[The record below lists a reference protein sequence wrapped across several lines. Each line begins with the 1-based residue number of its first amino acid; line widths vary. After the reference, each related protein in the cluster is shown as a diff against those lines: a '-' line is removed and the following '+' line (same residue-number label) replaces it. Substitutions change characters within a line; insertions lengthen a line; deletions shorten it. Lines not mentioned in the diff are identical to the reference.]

1 MMKTRVHFQLCI
13 KKYWWKLNYRKL
25 FAEHKIIRDLSLVQ
39 FIAYFG
45 AWFSNV
51 AIYTMLVDFGS
62 TELAIS
68 VVTAMHFL
76 PAILIAPF
84 SGAIIDRV
92 KIKPLMITL
101 LSIELLMTI
110 LFLTIDDKSEI
121 WLLMIFIFI
130 RMSAASMFFSTEMSL
145 LAKLLSG
152 KPLQKANE
160 IHSIIWSFTYAFGM
174 AVSGFIVNAYGVKI
188 AFIID
193 AFIFFTAL
201 VVFIRIDF
209 VVKASIASDKILE
222 LIKDGFF
229 YIKNNKIILHLIFLH
244 SCVGLT
250 SFDALITI
258 LAKNEYKYII
268 SVPLAIGLSNAVR
281 AVALMFGPIL
291 LSKYVTKENLHY
303 LMIFQGMAIILWGLV
318 QENFYISLIALFV
331 VGLSTTILW
340 SFTYALLQDKCD
352 EKYIGRVISYNDMF
366 FMLACVLTTL
376 FIGLMASLTSVDIIT
391 ILLGVGF
398 LAFAFY
404 YTRILK
410 WI

>member
-1 MMKTRVHFQLCI
+1 M
-13 KKYWWKLNYRKL
+13 NYRKL
-25 FAEHKIIRDLSLVQ
+25 FREHKIIRDLSLVQ

-62 TELAIS
+62 TEMAIS
-68 VVTAMHFL
+68 VVTAMHFI
-76 PAILIAPF
+76 PAILIAPL

-92 KIKPLMITL
+92 KIKPLMIFL
-101 LSIELLMTI
+101 LSTELLMTI
-110 LFLTIDDKSEI
+110 LFLTIDNKEQI
-121 WLLMIFIFI
+121 WFLMILIFI

-145 LAKLLSG
+145 LAKLLNG
-152 KPLQKANE
+152 KPLQMANE
-160 IHSIIWSFTYAFGM
+160 IHSIIWSFTYAVGM
-174 AVSGFIVNAYGVKI
+174 AVSGFVVNSFGHKT

-193 AFIFFTAL
+193 AVIFAIAL
-201 VVFIRIDF
+201 FVFIRIDF
-209 VVKASIASDKILE
+209 VVKASQTTDKIFQ
-222 LIKDGFF
+222 LIKDGFI
-229 YIKNNKIILHLIFLH
+229 YIKNHKLILHLIFLH
-244 SCVGLT
+244 SSVGLT

-281 AVALMFGPIL
+281 AVALMFGPMFI
-291 LSKYVTKENLHY
+291 SKYVTNENLHY
-303 LMIFQGMAIILWGLV
+303 LLVFQGLSIILWSLT
-318 QENFYISLIALFV
+318 QSNFYISLISLFI
-331 VGLSTTILW
+331 VGLSTTTLW
-340 SFTYALLQDKCD
+340 SFTYALLQNNCD

-366 FMLACVLTTL
+366 FMLSCVVTTL
-376 FIGLMASLTSVDIIT
+376 FIGLMASLISTDIIT
-391 ILLGVGF
+391 ILLGIGF

>member
-1 MMKTRVHFQLCI
+1 MKVHFLQYS

-25 FAEHKIIRDLSLVQ
+25 FREHKIIRDLSLVQ
-39 FIAYFG
+39 FISYFG

-51 AIYTMLVDFGS
+51 AIYTMLVNFGS
-62 TELAIS
+62 TEFAIS
-68 VVTAMHFL
+68 LVTAMHFL

-92 KIKPLMITL
+92 KIKPLMISLIITELVMTL
-101 LSIELLMTI
+101 C
-110 LFLTIDDKSEI
+110 FLAIDDKSQL

-145 LAKLLSG
+145 LAKLLRE
-152 KPLQKANE
+152 KPLQLANE
-160 IHSIIWSFTYAFGM
+160 IHSIIWSFTYAAGM
-174 AVSGFIVNAYGVKI
+174 AISGFVVNLYGVKV
-188 AFIID
+188 AFMID

-201 VVFIRIDF
+201 VIFINIDF
-209 VVKASIASDKILE
+209 VVKASVTTDKIFQ
-222 LIKDGFF
+222 LIKDGFI
-229 YIKNNKIILHLIFLH
+229 YIKNHKIMLHLIFLH

-258 LAKNEYKYII
+258 LAKNEYKYVI

-281 AVALMFGPIL
+281 AVALMIGPMLI
-291 LSKYVTKENLHY
+291 SKYVTKQNLHY
-303 LMIFQGMAIILWGLV
+303 LMIFQGLSIILWGFM
-318 QENFYISLIALFV
+318 QENFYISLIALFF

-340 SFTYALLQDKCD
+340 SFTYALIQDTCD
-352 EKYIGRVISYNDMF
+352 ERFIGRVISYNDMF
-366 FMLACVLTTL
+366 FMLSCVVTTL

>member
-1 MMKTRVHFQLCI
+1 M
-13 KKYWWKLNYRKL
+13 NYRKL
-25 FAEHKIIRDLSLVQ
+25 FSEHKIVRDLSLVQ

-51 AIYTMLVDFGS
+51 AIYTMLVEFGS
-62 TELAIS
+62 TEMAIS
-68 VVTAMHFL
+68 MVTAMHFL

-101 LSIELLMTI
+101 LCTELLMTL
-110 LFLTIDDKSEI
+110 LFLTINDESQI
-121 WLLMIFIFI
+121 WYLMILIFI

-145 LAKLLSG
+145 LAKLLDG
-152 KPLQKANE
+152 KPLQMANE
-160 IHSIIWSFTYAFGM
+160 IHSIIWSFTYAVGM
-174 AVSGFIVNAYGVKI
+174 ALSGFIVNSFGYRM
-188 AFIID
+188 AFMLD
-193 AFIFFTAL
+193 AFVFTLAL
-201 VVFIRIDF
+201 IVFIRIDF
-209 VVKASIASDKILE
+209 VVKASITSDKILE
-222 LIKDGFF
+222 LIKDGFI
-229 YIKNNKIILHLIFLH
+229 YIKNNKIMLHLIFLH

-281 AVALMFGPIL
+281 AVALMIGPSTI
-291 LSKYVTKENLHY
+291 SRYVTKENLHY
-303 LMIFQGMAIILWGLV
+303 LIVFQGVTIIFWGFT
-318 QENFYISLIALFV
+318 QSNFYISLISLFF
-331 VGLSTTILW
+331 VGLSTTTLW
-340 SFTYALLQDKCD
+340 SFTYALIQNKCD

-366 FMLACVLTTL
+366 FMLSCVVTTL
-376 FIGLMASLTSVDIIT
+376 FIGLMASLTSTDIIT
-391 ILLGVGF
+391 ILLGIGF

>member
-1 MMKTRVHFQLCI
+1 MKVHFQLCI

-92 KIKPLMITL
+92 KIKPLMIAL
-101 LSIELLMTI
+101 LSTELLMTI
-110 LFLTIDDKSEI
+110 LFLTIDDKSDI
-121 WLLMIFIFI
+121 WLLMILIFI

-145 LAKLLSG
+145 LAKLLNG

-174 AVSGFIVNAYGVKI
+174 AVSGFIVNSYGVKA

-201 VVFIRIDF
+201 IVFIRIDF
-209 VVKASIASDKILE
+209 VVKASIATDKFLE
-222 LIKDGFF
+222 LIKDGFI

-303 LMIFQGMAIILWGLV
+303 LMIFQGIAIILWGLV
-318 QENFYISLIALFV
+318 QDNFYISLIALFV
-331 VGLSTTILW
+331 VGLSTTTLW

-391 ILLGVGF
+391 ILLGIGF
-398 LAFAFY
+398 FAFAFY

>member
-1 MMKTRVHFQLCI
+1 M
-13 KKYWWKLNYRKL
+13 NYRKL

-62 TELAIS
+62 TEFAIS

-76 PAILIAPF
+76 PAVLIAPF

-92 KIKPLMITL
+92 KIKPLMISL
-101 LSIELLMTI
+101 LATELLMTI

-121 WLLMIFIFI
+121 WLLMILIFI

-145 LAKLLSG
+145 LAKLLKG
-152 KPLQKANE
+152 KPLQQANE
-160 IHSIIWSFTYAFGM
+160 IHSIIWSFTYAAGM
-174 AVSGFIVNAYGVKI
+174 AISGFIVNLYGVKT

-193 AFIFFTAL
+193 AMIFAL
-201 VVFIRIDF
+201 ALIVFIRIDF
-209 VVKASIASDKILE
+209 VVKASIATEKFFE
-222 LIKDGFF
+222 LIKDGFL
-229 YIKNNKIILHLIFLH
+229 YIKNNKIILHLIILH
-244 SCVGLT
+244 SSVGLT

-258 LAKNEYKYII
+258 LAKNEYKYVI
-268 SVPLAIGLSNAVR
+268 SVPLAIGISNAVR
-281 AVALMFGPIL
+281 AVALMFGPVLI
-291 LSKYVTKENLHY
+291 SKYVTKENLHY
-303 LMIFQGMAIILWGLV
+303 LLIFQGISIILWGFM
-318 QENFYISLIALFV
+318 QENFYVSLIALFI
-331 VGLSTTILW
+331 VGLSTTTLW

-366 FMLACVLTTL
+366 FMIACIITTL
-376 FIGLMASLTSVDIIT
+376 FIGLMASLTSIDIIT
-391 ILLGVGF
+391 ILLGLGF

>member
-1 MMKTRVHFQLCI
+1 M
-13 KKYWWKLNYRKL
+13 NYRKL
-25 FAEHKIIRDLSLVQ
+25 FTEHKIIRDLSLVQ
-39 FIAYFG
+39 FISYFG

-62 TELAIS
+62 TEIAIS

-101 LSIELLMTI
+101 IATELFMTI
-110 LFLTIDDKSEI
+110 LFLTIDNKSEL

-152 KPLQKANE
+152 KPLQMANE

-174 AVSGFIVNAYGVKI
+174 AISGFVVNSYGIKA
-188 AFIID
+188 AFVID
-193 AFIFFTAL
+193 AFIFLTAL
-201 VVFIRIDF
+201 IIFIRIDF
-209 VVKASIASDKILE
+209 VVKASISTDKFWQ
-222 LIKDGFF
+222 LIKDGFI

-268 SVPLAIGLSNAVR
+268 SVPLAIGISNATR

-303 LMIFQGMAIILWGLV
+303 LMIFQGVAIISWGFV
-318 QENFYISLIALFV
+318 QNNFYISLLALFI
-331 VGLSTTILW
+331 VGLSTTTLW
-340 SFTYALLQDKCD
+340 SFTYALLQNKCD

-366 FMLACVLTTL
+366 FMLSCVLTTL

-391 ILLGVGF
+391 TLLGVGF
-398 LAFAFY
+398 LSFAFY

>member
-1 MMKTRVHFQLCI
+1 
-13 KKYWWKLNYRKL
+13 LNYRKL
-25 FAEHKIIRDLSLVQ
+25 FCEHKIVRDLSLVQ

-68 VVTAMHFL
+68 IVTAMHFL
-76 PAILIAPF
+76 PAVLIAPF

-101 LSIELLMTI
+101 LATELLMTI
-110 LFLTIDDKSEI
+110 LFLTIDNKSEI
-121 WLLMIFIFI
+121 WFLMILIFI

-145 LAKLLSG
+145 LAKLLKG
-152 KPLQKANE
+152 KPLQMANE
-160 IHSIIWSFTYAFGM
+160 IHSIIWSFTYAVGM
-174 AVSGFIVNAYGVKI
+174 AISGFVVNWYGVRT

-193 AFIFFTAL
+193 ATIFAIAL

-209 VVKASIASDKILE
+209 VVKASIATDKFFE
-222 LIKDGFF
+222 LIKDGFR
-229 YIKNNKIILHLIFLH
+229 YIKNDKIILHLIFLH
-244 SCVGLT
+244 SSVGLT

-281 AVALMFGPIL
+281 AVALMFGPIFI
-291 LSKYVTKENLHY
+291 SKYVTKQNLHY
-303 LMIFQGMAIILWGLV
+303 LLIFQGISIILWGLL
-318 QENFYISLIALFV
+318 QDNFYISLIALFI
-331 VGLSTTILW
+331 VGLSTTTLW
-340 SFTYALLQDKCD
+340 SFTYALLQDNCD

-366 FMLACVLTTL
+366 FMLSCIVTTL
-376 FIGLMASLTSVDIIT
+376 FIGLMASLTSIDIIT
-391 ILLGVGF
+391 ILLGLGF

>member
-1 MMKTRVHFQLCI
+1 M
-13 KKYWWKLNYRKL
+13 NYHKL
-25 FAEHKIIRDLSLVQ
+25 FTEHKIIRDLSLVQ
-39 FIAYFG
+39 FISYFG

-62 TELAIS
+62 TEIAIS

-101 LSIELLMTI
+101 IATELFMTI
-110 LFLTIDDKSEI
+110 LFLTIDNKSEL

-152 KPLQKANE
+152 KPLQMANE

-174 AVSGFIVNAYGVKI
+174 AISGFVVNSYGIKA
-188 AFIID
+188 AFVID
-193 AFIFFTAL
+193 AFIFLTAL
-201 VVFIRIDF
+201 IIFIRIDF
-209 VVKASIASDKILE
+209 VVKASISTDKFWQ
-222 LIKDGFF
+222 LIKDGFI

-268 SVPLAIGLSNAVR
+268 SVPLAIGISNATR

-303 LMIFQGMAIILWGLV
+303 LMIFQGVAIISWGFV
-318 QENFYISLIALFV
+318 QNNFYISLLALFI
-331 VGLSTTILW
+331 VGLSTTTLW
-340 SFTYALLQDKCD
+340 SFTYALLQNKCD

-366 FMLACVLTTL
+366 FMLSCVLTTL

-391 ILLGVGF
+391 TLLGVGF

>member
-1 MMKTRVHFQLCI
+1 M
-13 KKYWWKLNYRKL
+13 NYRKL
-25 FAEHKIIRDLSLVQ
+25 FSAHKIIRDLSLVQ

-62 TELAIS
+62 SEMAIS

-101 LSIELLMTI
+101 LATELLMTI
-110 LFLTIDDKSEI
+110 LFLTIDNKDDL
-121 WLLMIFIFI
+121 WLLMLLIFV

-145 LAKLLSG
+145 LAKLLRG
-152 KPLQKANE
+152 KPLQMANE
-160 IHSIIWSFTYAFGM
+160 IHSIIWSFTYAAGM
-174 AVSGFIVNAYGVKI
+174 AVSGFVVNWYGVKT
-188 AFIID
+188 AFMID
-193 AFIFFTAL
+193 AMIFAIAL
-201 VVFIRIDF
+201 IVFIRIDF
-209 VVKASIASDKILE
+209 VVKASTATDKILQ
-222 LIKDGFF
+222 LVKDGFT
-229 YIKNNKIILHLIFLH
+229 YIKNDKIILHLIFLH
-244 SCVGLT
+244 SSVGLT

-281 AVALMFGPIL
+281 AVALMFGPL
-291 LSKYVTKENLHY
+291 LISKYVTKENLHY
-303 LMIFQGMAIILWGLV
+303 LMIFQGMAIILWGFM
-318 QENFYISLIALFV
+318 QNDFYYSLIALFF
-331 VGLSTTILW
+331 VGLSTTTLW
-340 SFTYALLQDKCD
+340 SFTYALLQNKCE

-366 FMLACVLTTL
+366 FMLSCVLTTL
-376 FIGLMASLTSVDIIT
+376 FIGLMTSLTSIDIIT
-391 ILLGVGF
+391 FLLGIAF
-398 LAFAFY
+398 FAFAFY

>member
-1 MMKTRVHFQLCI
+1 M
-13 KKYWWKLNYRKL
+13 NYRKL
-25 FAEHKIIRDLSLVQ
+25 FSEHKIVRDLSLVQ

-51 AIYTMLVDFGS
+51 AIYTMLVEFGS
-62 TELAIS
+62 TEMAIS
-68 VVTAMHFL
+68 MVTAMHFL

-101 LSIELLMTI
+101 LCTELLMTL
-110 LFLTIDDKSEI
+110 LFLTINDKSQI
-121 WLLMIFIFI
+121 CFLMILIFI

-145 LAKLLSG
+145 LAKLLNG
-152 KPLQKANE
+152 KPLQMANE
-160 IHSIIWSFTYAFGM
+160 IHSIIWSFTYAVGM
-174 AVSGFIVNAYGVKI
+174 ALSGFIVNSFGFKT
-188 AFIID
+188 AFILD
-193 AFIFFTAL
+193 AFVFTVAL
-201 VVFIRIDF
+201 IVFIRIDF
-209 VVKASIASDKILE
+209 VVKASITSDKILE
-222 LIKDGFF
+222 LIKDGFV
-229 YIKNNKIILHLIFLH
+229 YIKNNKIMLHLIFLH

-281 AVALMFGPIL
+281 AVALMIGPVII
-291 LSKYVTKENLHY
+291 SKYVTKENLHY
-303 LMIFQGMAIILWGLV
+303 LMIFQGITIIFWGLN
-318 QENFYISLIALFV
+318 QSSFYISLISLFF
-331 VGLSTTILW
+331 VGLSTATLW
-340 SFTYALLQDKCD
+340 SFTYALIQNKCD

-366 FMLACVLTTL
+366 FMLSCVATTL
-376 FIGLMASLTSVDIIT
+376 FVGLMASLTSTDIIT
-391 ILLGVGF
+391 ILLGIGF

>member
-1 MMKTRVHFQLCI
+1 M
-13 KKYWWKLNYRKL
+13 NYRKL
-25 FAEHKIIRDLSLVQ
+25 FSEHKVVRDLSLVQ

-51 AIYTMLVDFGS
+51 AIYTMLVEFGS

-68 VVTAMHFL
+68 IVTAMHFL
-76 PAILIAPF
+76 PAILIAPI

-92 KIKPLMITL
+92 KIKPLMIL
-101 LSIELLMTI
+101 LLLTELIMTI

-145 LAKLLSG
+145 LAKLLKG
-152 KPLQKANE
+152 KPLQMANE
-160 IHSIIWSFTYAFGM
+160 VHSIIWSFTYAVGM
-174 AVSGFIVNAYGVKI
+174 AVSGFIVNLYGYKT

-193 AFIFFTAL
+193 AFIFFIAL
-201 VVFIRIDF
+201 IVFIRIDF
-209 VVKASIASDKILE
+209 VVKASITTDKIFQ
-222 LIKDGFF
+222 LIKDGFI
-229 YIKNNKIILHLIFLH
+229 YIKSNKLILHLIFLH

-268 SVPLAIGLSNAVR
+268 SVPLAIGFSNAVR
-281 AVALMFGPIL
+281 AVALMIGPMLI
-291 LSKYVTKENLHY
+291 SKYVTKENLHY
-303 LMIFQGMAIILWGLV
+303 LLVFQGLAIILWGLT
-318 QENFYISLIALFV
+318 QDNFYISLISIFI
-331 VGLSTTILW
+331 VGLSTTTLW

-366 FMLACVLTTL
+366 FMLSCVITTL
-376 FIGLMASLTSVDIIT
+376 FIGLMTSLTSTDIIT

>member
-1 MMKTRVHFQLCI
+1 
-13 KKYWWKLNYRKL
+13 
-25 FAEHKIIRDLSLVQ
+25 
-39 FIAYFG
+39 
-45 AWFSNV
+45 
-51 AIYTMLVDFGS
+51 
-62 TELAIS
+62 
-68 VVTAMHFL
+68 
-76 PAILIAPF
+76 
-84 SGAIIDRV
+84 
-92 KIKPLMITL
+92 
-101 LSIELLMTI
+101 
-110 LFLTIDDKSEI
+110 
-121 WLLMIFIFI
+121 
-130 RMSAASMFFSTEMSL
+130 MSAASMFFSTEMSL
-145 LAKLLSG
+145 LAKLLNG

-174 AVSGFIVNAYGVKI
+174 AVSGFIVNAYGVKV

-193 AFIFFTAL
+193 AFIFLLAL
-201 VVFIRIDF
+201 IVFIRIDF
-209 VVKASIASDKILE
+209 VVKASIATDKFLE
-222 LIKDGFF
+222 LIKDGFI

-258 LAKNEYKYII
+258 LAKNEYKYVI
-268 SVPLAIGLSNAVR
+268 SVPLAIGFSNAVR

-303 LMIFQGMAIILWGLV
+303 LMIFQGISIILWGLV
-318 QENFYISLIALFV
+318 QENFYISLIALFI

-398 LAFAFY
+398 FAFAFY

>member
-1 MMKTRVHFQLCI
+1 M
-13 KKYWWKLNYRKL
+13 NYRKL
-25 FAEHKIIRDLSLVQ
+25 FREHKIIRDLSLVQ

-62 TELAIS
+62 TEMAIS
-68 VVTAMHFL
+68 VVTAMHFI
-76 PAILIAPF
+76 PAILIAPL

-92 KIKPLMITL
+92 KIKPLMIFL
-101 LSIELLMTI
+101 LSTELLMTI
-110 LFLTIDDKSEI
+110 LFLTIDNKEQISF
-121 WLLMIFIFI
+121 LMILIFI

-145 LAKLLSG
+145 LAKLLNG
-152 KPLQKANE
+152 KPLQMANE
-160 IHSIIWSFTYAFGM
+160 IHSIIWSFTYAVGM
-174 AVSGFIVNAYGVKI
+174 AVSGFVVNSFGHKT

-193 AFIFFTAL
+193 AIIFAVAL
-201 VVFIRIDF
+201 IVFIRIDF
-209 VVKASIASDKILE
+209 VVKASQTTDKIFQ
-222 LIKDGFF
+222 LIKDGFI
-229 YIKNNKIILHLIFLH
+229 YIKNNKLILQLIFLH
-244 SCVGLT
+244 SSVGLT

-281 AVALMFGPIL
+281 AVALMFGPMFI
-291 LSKYVTKENLHY
+291 SKYVTKENLHY
-303 LMIFQGMAIILWGLV
+303 LLAFQGLAIILWSLT
-318 QENFYISLIALFV
+318 QSNFYISLISLFI
-331 VGLSTTILW
+331 VGLSTTTLW
-340 SFTYALLQDKCD
+340 SFTYALLQNNCD

-366 FMLACVLTTL
+366 FMLACVVTTL
-376 FIGLMASLTSVDIIT
+376 FIGLMASLISTDIIT
-391 ILLGVGF
+391 ILLGIGF

>member
-1 MMKTRVHFQLCI
+1 M
-13 KKYWWKLNYRKL
+13 NYRKL
-25 FAEHKIIRDLSLVQ
+25 FREHKIVRDLSLVQ

-51 AIYTMLVDFGS
+51 AIYTMLVEFGS
-62 TELAIS
+62 TEMAIS
-68 VVTAMHFL
+68 IVTAMHFL

-92 KIKPLMITL
+92 KIKPLMVTL
-101 LSIELLMTI
+101 LCTELLMTL
-110 LFLTIDDKSEI
+110 LFLTINDKSQVWI
-121 WLLMIFIFI
+121 LMILIFI

-145 LAKLLSG
+145 LAKLLNG
-152 KPLQKANE
+152 KPLQMANE
-160 IHSIIWSFTYAFGM
+160 IHSIIWSFTYAVGM
-174 AVSGFIVNAYGVKI
+174 ALSGFIVNSFGYKI
-188 AFIID
+188 AFMLD
-193 AFIFFTAL
+193 AFVFTLAL
-201 VVFIRIDF
+201 IVFIRIDF
-209 VVKASIASDKILE
+209 VVKASITSDKIIE

-229 YIKNNKIILHLIFLH
+229 YIKNNKIMLHLIFLH

-281 AVALMFGPIL
+281 AVALMIGPSTI
-291 LSKYVTKENLHY
+291 SKYVTKDNLHF
-303 LMIFQGMAIILWGLV
+303 LMIFQGITIIFWGLT
-318 QENFYISLIALFV
+318 QSNFYISLIALFL
-331 VGLSTTILW
+331 VGLSTTTLW
-340 SFTYALLQDKCD
+340 SFTYALIQNKCD

-366 FMLACVLTTL
+366 FMLSCVLTTL
-376 FIGLMASLTSVDIIT
+376 FIGLMASLTSTDIIT

>member
-1 MMKTRVHFQLCI
+1 
-13 KKYWWKLNYRKL
+13 LNYRKL
-25 FAEHKIIRDLSLVQ
+25 FSEHKIIRDLSLVQ

-62 TELAIS
+62 TEFAIS
-68 VVTAMHFL
+68 IVTAMHFL
-76 PAILIAPF
+76 PAVLIAPF

-101 LSIELLMTI
+101 LITELLMTI
-110 LFLTIDDKSEI
+110 LFLTIDNKEQI
-121 WLLMIFIFI
+121 GFLMILIFI

-145 LAKLLSG
+145 LAKLLNG
-152 KPLQKANE
+152 KPLQMANE
-160 IHSIIWSFTYAFGM
+160 IHSIIWSFTYAVGM
-174 AVSGFIVNAYGVKI
+174 AISGFIVNLYGVKT

-193 AFIFFTAL
+193 ATIFAIAL
-201 VVFIRIDF
+201 IVFIRIDF
-209 VVKASIASDKILE
+209 VVKASVTSDKIFQ
-222 LIKDGFF
+222 LIKDGFI
-229 YIKNNKIILHLIFLH
+229 YIKNDKIMLHLIFLH

-268 SVPLAIGLSNAVR
+268 SVPLAIGISNAVR
-281 AVALMFGPIL
+281 AVALMFGPLL

-303 LMIFQGMAIILWGLV
+303 LLIFQGLAIILWGLM
-318 QENFYISLIALFV
+318 QENFYVSLIALFI
-331 VGLSTTILW
+331 VGLSTTTLW

-366 FMLACVLTTL
+366 FMVSCITTTL

-398 LAFAFY
+398 LGFAFY

>member
-1 MMKTRVHFQLCI
+1 M
-13 KKYWWKLNYRKL
+13 NYRKL
-25 FAEHKIIRDLSLVQ
+25 FTEHKIIRDLSLVQ
-39 FIAYFG
+39 FISYFG

-62 TELAIS
+62 TEIAIS

-101 LSIELLMTI
+101 IATELFMTI
-110 LFLTIDDKSEI
+110 LFLTIDNKSEL

-152 KPLQKANE
+152 KPLQMANE

-174 AVSGFIVNAYGVKI
+174 AISGFVVSSYAIKA
-188 AFIID
+188 AFVLD
-193 AFIFFTAL
+193 AFIFLTAL
-201 VVFIRIDF
+201 IIFIRIDF
-209 VVKASIASDKILE
+209 VVKASISTDKFWQ
-222 LIKDGFF
+222 LIKDGFI

-268 SVPLAIGLSNAVR
+268 SVPLAIGISNATR

-303 LMIFQGMAIILWGLV
+303 LMIFQGVAIISWGFV
-318 QENFYISLIALFV
+318 QNNFYISLLALFI
-331 VGLSTTILW
+331 VGLSTTTLW
-340 SFTYALLQDKCD
+340 SFTYALLQNKCD

-366 FMLACVLTTL
+366 FMLSCVLTTL

-391 ILLGVGF
+391 TLLGVGF

>member
-1 MMKTRVHFQLCI
+1 
-13 KKYWWKLNYRKL
+13 LNYRKL
-25 FAEHKIIRDLSLVQ
+25 FREHKIIRDLSLVQ

-62 TELAIS
+62 TEMAIS
-68 VVTAMHFL
+68 VVTAMHFI
-76 PAILIAPF
+76 PAILIAPL

-92 KIKPLMITL
+92 KIKPLMIFL
-101 LSIELLMTI
+101 LSTELLMTI
-110 LFLTIDDKSEI
+110 LFLTIDNKEQI
-121 WLLMIFIFI
+121 WFLMILIFI

-145 LAKLLSG
+145 LAKLLNG
-152 KPLQKANE
+152 KPLQMANE
-160 IHSIIWSFTYAFGM
+160 IHSIIWSFTYAVGM
-174 AVSGFIVNAYGVKI
+174 AVSGFVVNSFGHKT

-193 AFIFFTAL
+193 AVIFAIAL
-201 VVFIRIDF
+201 FVFIRIDF
-209 VVKASIASDKILE
+209 VVKASQTTDKIFQ
-222 LIKDGFF
+222 LIKDGFI
-229 YIKNNKIILHLIFLH
+229 YIKNHKLILHLIFLH
-244 SCVGLT
+244 SSVGLT

-281 AVALMFGPIL
+281 AVALMFGPMFI
-291 LSKYVTKENLHY
+291 SKYVTKENLHY
-303 LMIFQGMAIILWGLV
+303 LLVFQGLAIILWSLT
-318 QENFYISLIALFV
+318 QSSFYISLISLFI
-331 VGLSTTILW
+331 VGLSTTTLW
-340 SFTYALLQDKCD
+340 SFTYALLQNNCD

-366 FMLACVLTTL
+366 FMLSCVVTTL
-376 FIGLMASLTSVDIIT
+376 FIGLMASLISTDIIT
-391 ILLGVGF
+391 ILLGIGF

>member
-1 MMKTRVHFQLCI
+1 M
-13 KKYWWKLNYRKL
+13 NYRKL
-25 FAEHKIIRDLSLVQ
+25 FTEHKIIRDLSLVQ
-39 FIAYFG
+39 FISYFG

-62 TELAIS
+62 TEIAIS

-101 LSIELLMTI
+101 IATELFMTI
-110 LFLTIDDKSEI
+110 LFLTIDNKSEL

-152 KPLQKANE
+152 KPLQMANE

-174 AVSGFIVNAYGVKI
+174 AISGFVVNSYGIKA
-188 AFIID
+188 AFVID
-193 AFIFFTAL
+193 AFIFLTAL
-201 VVFIRIDF
+201 IIFIRIDF
-209 VVKASIASDKILE
+209 VVKASISTDKFWQ
-222 LIKDGFF
+222 LIKDGFI

-268 SVPLAIGLSNAVR
+268 SVPLAIGISNATR

-303 LMIFQGMAIILWGLV
+303 LMIFQGVAIIFWGFV
-318 QENFYISLIALFV
+318 QNNFYISLLALFI
-331 VGLSTTILW
+331 VGLSTTTLW
-340 SFTYALLQDKCD
+340 SFTYALLQNKCD

-366 FMLACVLTTL
+366 FMLSCVLTTL

-391 ILLGVGF
+391 TLLGVGF

>member
-1 MMKTRVHFQLCI
+1 
-13 KKYWWKLNYRKL
+13 LNYRKL

-62 TELAIS
+62 TEFAIS

-76 PAILIAPF
+76 PAVIIAPI

-92 KIKPLMITL
+92 KIKPLMLSL
-101 LSIELLMTI
+101 LATELVMTI
-110 LFLTIDDKSEI
+110 LFLTIDNKSEI
-121 WLLMIFIFI
+121 WLLMILIFI

-145 LAKLLSG
+145 LAKLLNG
-152 KPLQKANE
+152 KPLQMANE
-160 IHSIIWSFTYAFGM
+160 IHSIIWSFTYAVGM
-174 AVSGFIVNAYGVKI
+174 AISGFIVNWYGVKT

-193 AFIFFTAL
+193 ALIFTIAL
-201 VVFIRIDF
+201 IVFIRIDF
-209 VVKASIASDKILE
+209 VVKASIATDKFFE
-222 LIKDGFF
+222 LIKDGFR
-229 YIKNNKIILHLIFLH
+229 YIKNDKVILHLIFLH
-244 SCVGLT
+244 SSVGLT

-258 LAKNEYKYII
+258 LAKNEYKYVI
-268 SVPLAIGLSNAVR
+268 SVPLAIGISNAVR
-281 AVALMFGPIL
+281 AVALMFGPIFI
-291 LSKYVTKENLHY
+291 SKYVTKQNLHY
-303 LMIFQGMAIILWGLV
+303 LLIFQGIAIILWGLM
-318 QENFYISLIALFV
+318 QDNFYVSLIALFI
-331 VGLSTTILW
+331 VGLSTTTLW

-366 FMLACVLTTL
+366 FMLSCIVTTL
-376 FIGLMASLTSVDIIT
+376 FIGLMASLTSIDIIT
-391 ILLGVGF
+391 ILLGLGF

>member
-1 MMKTRVHFQLCI
+1 MNLLFLLCI

-25 FAEHKIIRDLSLVQ
+25 FNEHKIVRDLSLVQ

-51 AIYTMLVDFGS
+51 AIYTMLVEFGS
-62 TELAIS
+62 TEMAIS
-68 VVTAMHFL
+68 IVTAMHFL

-92 KIKPLMITL
+92 KIKPLMIALIST
-101 LSIELLMTI
+101 ELLMTI
-110 LFLTIDDKSEI
+110 MFLTIDDRSQI

-145 LAKLLSG
+145 LAKLLNG
-152 KPLQKANE
+152 KPLQMANE

-174 AVSGFIVNAYGVKI
+174 GISGFVVNSYGIKT

-193 AFIFFTAL
+193 ALVFFTAL
-201 VVFIRIDF
+201 IIFIKIDF
-209 VVKASIASDKILE
+209 VVKASITSDKILD
-222 LIKDGFF
+222 LIKDGFV
-229 YIKNNKIILHLIFLH
+229 YIKSNNIMLHLIFLH

-258 LAKNEYKYII
+258 LAKNEYKYVI
-268 SVPLAIGLSNAVR
+268 SVPLAIGISNAVR
-281 AVALMFGPIL
+281 AVALMMGPVII
-291 LSKYVTKENLHY
+291 SKYVTKENLHY
-303 LMIFQGMAIILWGLV
+303 LMIFQGMAIIFWGMV
-318 QENFYISLIALFV
+318 QGNFYISLIALFV
-331 VGLSTTILW
+331 VGLSTTTLW
-340 SFTYALLQDKCD
+340 SFTYALLQNKCD

-366 FMLACVLTTL
+366 FMLSCVATTL
-376 FIGLMASLTSVDIIT
+376 FVGLMASLTSVDIIT
-391 ILLGVGF
+391 TLLGIAF

>member
-1 MMKTRVHFQLCI
+1 M
-13 KKYWWKLNYRKL
+13 NYRKL

-39 FIAYFG
+39 FISYFG

-68 VVTAMHFL
+68 IVTAMHFL

-101 LSIELLMTI
+101 LATELLMTI
-110 LFLTIDDKSEI
+110 LFLTIDDKSEL

-145 LAKLLSG
+145 LAKLLNG
-152 KPLQKANE
+152 KPLQMANE

-174 AVSGFIVNAYGVKI
+174 AISGFIVNAYGVKS

-193 AFIFFTAL
+193 AFIFLMAL
-201 VVFIRIDF
+201 IIFIRIDF
-209 VVKASIASDKILE
+209 VVKASITTDKIFQ
-222 LIKDGFF
+222 LIKDGFI

-268 SVPLAIGLSNAVR
+268 SVPLAIGISNSIR

-303 LMIFQGMAIILWGLV
+303 LMIFQGVAIILWGLV
-318 QENFYISLIALFV
+318 QNDFYISLVALFV
-331 VGLSTTILW
+331 VGLSTTTLW
-340 SFTYALLQDKCD
+340 SFTYALLQNKCD

-366 FMLACVLTTL
+366 FMLSCVLTTL

-391 ILLGVGF
+391 ILLGIGF

>member
-1 MMKTRVHFQLCI
+1 MRVHFQLCI

-92 KIKPLMITL
+92 KIKPLMIAL
-101 LSIELLMTI
+101 LSTELLMTI
-110 LFLTIDDKSEI
+110 LFLTIDDKSDI

-145 LAKLLSG
+145 LAKLLKG

-174 AVSGFIVNAYGVKI
+174 AVSGFIVNSYGVKA

-193 AFIFFTAL
+193 AFIFLVAL
-201 VVFIRIDF
+201 IVFIRIDF
-209 VVKASIASDKILE
+209 VVKASIATDKFWE
-222 LIKDGFF
+222 LIKDGFI

-281 AVALMFGPIL
+281 AVALMFGPIF

-303 LMIFQGMAIILWGLV
+303 LMIFQGISIILWGLV
-318 QENFYISLIALFV
+318 QEDFYISLIALFI

-398 LAFAFY
+398 FAFAFY

>member
-1 MMKTRVHFQLCI
+1 
-13 KKYWWKLNYRKL
+13 LNYRKL
-25 FAEHKIIRDLSLVQ
+25 FCEHKIVRDLSLVQ

-68 VVTAMHFL
+68 IVTAMHFL
-76 PAILIAPF
+76 PAVLIAPF

-101 LSIELLMTI
+101 LATELLMTI
-110 LFLTIDDKSEI
+110 LFLTIDNKSEI
-121 WLLMIFIFI
+121 WFLMILIFI

-145 LAKLLSG
+145 LAKLLKG
-152 KPLQKANE
+152 KPLQMANE
-160 IHSIIWSFTYAFGM
+160 IHSIIWSFTYAVGM
-174 AVSGFIVNAYGVKI
+174 AISGFVVNWYGVRT

-193 AFIFFTAL
+193 ATIFAIAL
-201 VVFIRIDF
+201 IVFIRIDF
-209 VVKASIASDKILE
+209 VVKASIATDKFFE
-222 LIKDGFF
+222 LIKDGFR
-229 YIKNNKIILHLIFLH
+229 YIKNDKIILHLIFLH
-244 SCVGLT
+244 SSVGLT

-281 AVALMFGPIL
+281 AVALMFGPIFI
-291 LSKYVTKENLHY
+291 SKYVTKQNLHY
-303 LMIFQGMAIILWGLV
+303 LLIFQGISIILWGLL
-318 QENFYISLIALFV
+318 QDNFYISLIALFI
-331 VGLSTTILW
+331 VGLSTTTLW
-340 SFTYALLQDKCD
+340 SFTYALLQDNCD

-366 FMLACVLTTL
+366 FMLSCIVTTL
-376 FIGLMASLTSVDIIT
+376 FIGLMASLTSIDIIT
-391 ILLGVGF
+391 ILLGLGF

>member
-1 MMKTRVHFQLCI
+1 M
-13 KKYWWKLNYRKL
+13 NYRKL
-25 FAEHKIIRDLSLVQ
+25 FREHKIIRDLSLVQ

-62 TELAIS
+62 TEMAIS
-68 VVTAMHFL
+68 VVTAMHFI
-76 PAILIAPF
+76 PAILIAPL

-92 KIKPLMITL
+92 KIKPLMIFL
-101 LSIELLMTI
+101 LSTELLMTI
-110 LFLTIDDKSEI
+110 LFLTIDNKEQI
-121 WLLMIFIFI
+121 WFLMILIFI

-145 LAKLLSG
+145 LAKLLNG
-152 KPLQKANE
+152 KPLQMANE
-160 IHSIIWSFTYAFGM
+160 IHSIIWSFTYAVGM
-174 AVSGFIVNAYGVKI
+174 AVSGFVVNSFGHKT

-193 AFIFFTAL
+193 VIIFAVAL
-201 VVFIRIDF
+201 FVFIRIDF
-209 VVKASIASDKILE
+209 VVKTSQTTDKIFQ
-222 LIKDGFF
+222 LIKDGFI
-229 YIKNNKIILHLIFLH
+229 YIKNNKLILHLIFLH
-244 SCVGLT
+244 SSVGLT

-281 AVALMFGPIL
+281 AVALMFGPMFI
-291 LSKYVTKENLHY
+291 SKYVTKENLHY
-303 LMIFQGMAIILWGLV
+303 LLIFQGLAIILWSLT
-318 QENFYISLIALFV
+318 QSNFYISLISLFI
-331 VGLSTTILW
+331 VGLSTTTLW
-340 SFTYALLQDKCD
+340 SFTYALLQNNCD

-366 FMLACVLTTL
+366 FMLACVVTTL
-376 FIGLMASLTSVDIIT
+376 FIGLMASLISTDIIT
-391 ILLGVGF
+391 ILLGIGF